1 MLGQTVQR
9 GVEFVVRHALPD
21 QAPFFGLLGAE
32 LVAQH
37 RKAHGP
43 RAADQARQ
51 HEGAA
56 GVGDQPQAAERLDEV
71 G

>member
-1 MLGQTVQR
+1 MLGQTIQG
-9 GVEFVVRHALPD
+9 GVKFLVRHALPD
-21 QAPFFGLLGAE
+21 QAPLFGLLGAE

-37 RKAHGP
+37 RQAHGA

-51 HEGAA
+51 CEGAA
-56 GVGDQPQAAERLDEV
+56 RVRNQPQAAERLDEV